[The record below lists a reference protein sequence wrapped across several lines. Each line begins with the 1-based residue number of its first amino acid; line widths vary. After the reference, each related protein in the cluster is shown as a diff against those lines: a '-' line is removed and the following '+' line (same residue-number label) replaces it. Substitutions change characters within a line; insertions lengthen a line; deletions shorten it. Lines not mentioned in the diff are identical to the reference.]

1 MLRKTLPVL
10 ACLLAIAASPLCA
23 QEADDCA
30 TCHEELV
37 AEMHGN
43 VHLRVEAFE
52 VGGGSVGCAGCHANA
67 KAHAEAGDPSLL
79 ATFENNEDWNETCLA
94 CHAKKG
100 KAEFKAST
108 HGLEGLACLDC
119 HGAHEEKV
127 ALDSCKTCHADAVM
141 QFQLPSHHPIRESGM
156 SCNSCHDTHAATEA
170 QLNTKR
176 RVNDL
181 CTSCHPS
188 QEGPFVFEH
197 APVQEDCR
205 MCHTPHGSIVN
216 NLLTANEPAL
226 CLQCHEFHFH
236 AGYKATDDPVE
247 VGGVDRESPWGAVGF
262 NKGFTT
268 KCTQCHSKIH
278 GSDLP
283 SQSTPGQ
290 GSALTR

>member
-1 MLRKTLPVL
+1 MMKNVLPVVI
-10 ACLLAIAASPLCA
+10 CLLALAAWPLSA
-23 QEADDCA
+23 QETSDCA
-30 TCHEELV
+30 TCHEEVV
-37 AEMHGN
+37 AGMPAN
-43 VHLRVEAFE
+43 VHLRVQAFE
-52 VGGGSVGCAGCHANA
+52 VGGGPVGCAGCHANA

-79 ATFENNEDWNETCLA
+79 TTFENDETWNETCLG

-127 ALDSCKTCHADAVM
+127 ALDACKACHADAAM
-141 QFQLPSHHPIRESGM
+141 QFQLPSHHPVRDGYM
-156 SCNSCHDTHAATEA
+156 TCNSCHDSHAAGEG
-170 QLNTKR
+170 QLNTKQ

-181 CTSCHPS
+181 CITCHPS
-188 QEGPFVFEH
+188 QGGPFIFEH
-197 APVQEDCR
+197 APVQEDCQL
-205 MCHTPHGSIVN
+205 CHTPHGSIVN

-236 AGYKATDDPVE
+236 TGYISPDTPVE
-247 VGGVDRESPWGAVGF
+247 VGGVDRESPFGAVSF

-268 KCTQCHSKIH
+268 RCTQCHAKVH

-283 SQSTPGQ
+283 SQTTTGR
-290 GSALTR
+290 GKGLTR